1 VGPKIVVT
9 KSYTKLTK
17 KPDTHYTVDHGL
29 PKTIYKARLQQQQQQ
44 QKRRQKKTKKQ
55 AKS

>member
-1 VGPKIVVT
+1 VGPKIVLT

-44 QKRRQKKTKKQ
+44 QQKKTKKQ